1 MFAEVPIAFI
11 LKVKHTFRVLWPLC
25 RKTGWYLLVIL
36 IIVKW
41 ESPLDAPYNEMKFVL
56 YIVI

>member
-1 MFAEVPIAFI
+1 
-11 LKVKHTFRVLWPLC
+11 VLWPLC